1 MEKTWEVKEQEIRES
16 IAKDVIA
23 FLENTEWY
31 DDTELTAVILGTK

>member
-31 DDTELTAVILGTK
+31 DDNQLIEIIMGK